1 MTEQTKFPNRYL
13 ILLAATIVGILT
25 GTSLAFSVFR
35 NPLMEAHGWGAS
47 QVTLAYSG
55 FMLMVLAGTFLG
67 GPAQRKFKPSH
78 IVFVGGMMQ
87 GLGFFLTGCIDSLP
101 LLYICYSLLAGLG
114 NGFLYGT
121 AVGVATKWFPDKKG
135 FANGLCVGG
144 MGLSSLLFAP
154 LCNGL
159 IEKLSVFASFKI
171 MGGLMIVLFGIF
183 AWFLKAPPVGWKPEG
198 WTPATTGTTAVST
211 KDYSV
216 KEMLSSPK
224 YWVLLVAFTCCVL
237 SGVMMTGQVS
247 AIAQQQVS
255 ITPAQGALMTGLLAL
270 FSFVG
275 RMGLGTLSDKTGRY
289 NMYIAIAA
297 ITALDL
303 LLFFNSASSFGS
315 FMVVLFFVA
324 CSNGAMMAMLPGLV
338 SDNFGH
344 NVFSVNYPFIY
355 CGYTISSFVGPL
367 LASSNYEATGNY
379 QRAVIVAGILA
390 AVGLVGMVLSKVL
403 SKKQAV

>member
-1 MTEQTKFPNRYL
+1 MNGTKTNRYL
-13 ILLAATIVGILT
+13 VLIAATIVGILT

-55 FMLMVLAGTFLG
+55 FMLMVLVGTFLG
-67 GPAQRKFKPSH
+67 GPAQRKFKPAH

-101 LLYICYSLLAGLG
+101 MLYVCYSLLAGLG

-171 MGGLMIVLFGIF
+171 MGVIMIVLFGIF
-183 AWFLKAPPVGWKPEG
+183 AWFLKAPPTGWKPEG
-198 WTPATTGTTAVST
+198 WEPASTGATATVTT

-216 KEMLSSPK
+216 KEMLSTGR
-224 YWVLLVAFTCCVL
+224 YWVLLIAFTCCVL

-247 AIAQQQVS
+247 AIAQQQVN
-255 ITPAQGALMTGLLAL
+255 ITAAQGALMTGLLAL
-270 FSFVG
+270 FSFIG
-275 RMGLGTLSDKTGRY
+275 RMGLGSLSDKTGRY
-289 NMYIAIAA
+289 NMYIIVAGV
-297 ITALDL
+297 TALDL
-303 LLFFNSASSFGS
+303 LLVFNGASSFVG

-324 CSNGAMMAMLPGLV
+324 CSNGAMMAMAPGLV

-355 CGYTISSFVGPL
+355 CGYTLSSFVGPL
-367 LASSNYEATGNY
+367 LASSNFEATGNY
-379 QRAVIVAGILA
+379 QRAVIIAGILA
-390 AVGLVGMVLSKVL
+390 AVGFVGMFISK
-403 SKKQAV
+403 SMAKKAAQQ